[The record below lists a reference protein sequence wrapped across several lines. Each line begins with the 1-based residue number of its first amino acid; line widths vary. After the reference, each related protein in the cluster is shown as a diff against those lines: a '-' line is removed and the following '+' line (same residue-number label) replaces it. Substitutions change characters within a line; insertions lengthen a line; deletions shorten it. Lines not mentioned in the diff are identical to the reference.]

1 MYENKFNNNELLT
14 DDELNKLLFYVINLN
29 NNEEINKIY
38 NLLIQH
44 EYYIFNKFYKN
55 GQIKNEYIWMIN
67 KIMKICYN
75 KLFKDY
81 FD

>member
-1 MYENKFNNNELLT
+1 MIDKLNNNELLT
-14 DDELNKLLFYVINLN
+14 DKELNNLLYYVLNLN
-29 NNEEINKIY
+29 NIEEINKIY
-38 NLLIQH
+38 KLLIQH

-55 GQIKNEYIWMIN
+55 GQEKYEYLMLLN

-75 KLFKDY
+75 KLNKEE